1 MVRFAVLGQT
11 GRCDIVCLTLFG
23 LRNYFESFT
32 NMLLTTRKVPE
43 GHSVLSQ
50 SVPVS
55 GEKAQWLA
63 TTGDVSCSAE
73 IDRLQSQIH
82 VLLTY
87 NCVVKTQCSRCLA
100 PVECPVSGEFR
111 IVMQEKTRVPGRNVL
126 PEEEVDLFFSDADD
140 TVDLGPLV
148 FEEILVSIPM
158 KPLCS
163 ESCRGIPAGGDPAIN
178 VEYEKKVDPR
188 WEALKKLQAKK

>member
-1 MVRFAVLGQT
+1 
-11 GRCDIVCLTLFG
+11 
-23 LRNYFESFT
+23 
-32 NMLLTTRKVPE
+32 MLLTIRKIPE

-55 GEKAQWLA
+55 GEKAEGLA
-63 TTGDVSCSAE
+63 IAGDVSCKGE

-82 VLLTY
+82 IRLAY
-87 NCVVKTQCSRCLA
+87 ECVVNAQCSRCLA
-100 PVECPVSGEFR
+100 PVQCPVAGEFR
-111 IVMQEKTRVPGRNVL
+111 IVMQEKSRVPARNAL

-140 TVDLGPLV
+140 TVDLAPLI
-148 FEEILVSIPM
+148 FEEILVSLPM

-163 ESCRGIPAGGDPAIN
+163 ESCRGIQVGSGSAVS
-178 VEYEKKVDPR
+178 VEYETTVDPR